1 MGAVPT
7 LVTMVDTKISPKD
20 YHLVPVNPDPDFS
33 PKHNQEVIDY
43 TIRRSEEQWRKK
55 QRDFNEKVKERASA
69 IATYAESL
77 KMGRT
82 NSDVKKF
89 FGPMELAYLK
99 GYELMDKLKEE
110 VRINPRG
117 QLMKRVD
124 KFYATT
130 QQKRIT

>member
-20 YHLVPVNPDPDFS
+20 YHLVPVEPDADFD
-33 PKHNQEVIDY
+33 PKHNQEVIDF
-43 TIRRSEEQWRKK
+43 TIKRSEEQWRKK
-55 QRDFNEKVKERASA
+55 QRDFNEKVKERAQA
-69 IATYAESL
+69 IATYTESM
-77 KMGRT
+77 KMGNT
-82 NSDVKKF
+82 TSDVKRF
-89 FGPMELAYLK
+89 FGPTELAYLK

-124 KFYATT
+124 NFYAS
-130 QQKRIT
+130 QKQKRI